1 MPDRRRDDPRE
12 RTTSLA
18 FGSARLGWRR
28 MHMHVRW
35 PGARFAKCGA
45 GRGSR
50 ARRLPMS
57 RSRRTWTRAAR
68 YCGGATARKRRRA
81 RLPSSCDEALATRA
95 TVECIGA
102 ARASGGRLQA
112 IERASTHVD
121 VDELRCCFRR
131 MHGFSRQLAAGCL
144 DVRAAAVRRP
154 FPWDDKRHARRRFSA
169 RTPTRV
175 QIRRSALYLVV
186 WPSAHAR
193 TQSRGRRATGRL
205 YHAR

>member
-1 MPDRRRDDPRE
+1 VPDRRRDDPRE

-35 PGARFAKCGA
+35 PGARFAKWGA

-68 YCGGATARKRRRA
+68 YCDCDGATANAGAPGRSEQRA
-81 RLPSSCDEALATRA
+81 R
-95 TVECIGA
+95 
-102 ARASGGRLQA
+102 QA

-121 VDELRCCFRR
+121 VPFVACMALAGSSCLPGRTCGCGSPAVSVGRQKACTYGGGLANADARPDPAIRAL
-131 MHGFSRQLAAGCL
+131 SRSVA
-144 DVRAAAVRRP
+144 
-154 FPWDDKRHARRRFSA
+154 FSA
-169 RTPTRV
+169 RADAIARPAGHWPSLSRTLIAEDDRSV
-175 QIRRSALYLVV
+175 SAYRYSALFPLH
-186 WPSAHAR
+186 PR
-193 TQSRGRRATGRL
+193 TL
-205 YHAR
+205 L